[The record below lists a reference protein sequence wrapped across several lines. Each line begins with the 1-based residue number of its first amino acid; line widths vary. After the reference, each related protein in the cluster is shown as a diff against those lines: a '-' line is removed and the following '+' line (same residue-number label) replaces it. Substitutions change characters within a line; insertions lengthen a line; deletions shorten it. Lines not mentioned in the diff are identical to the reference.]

1 MLKLKVKIFCFISLL
16 FIILF
21 VWIYGKQKSYSVT
34 MEFFTENGSHVEYPQ
49 IKNLKDK
56 KKQKRINEIL
66 KEQIYLGAKDSLLEP
81 FVDFSNPRYVY
92 DFKVEVGY
100 TDQYIASFLY
110 SFFAHGFDGPDDK
123 YHQHNS
129 RNYGVTIDMET
140 GEKLELSKF
149 MIIDERLIDSTDGS
163 GKETNYD
170 SPAYDY
176 HTFKDLYYVYTSEKE
191 KDNFHQY
198 TMQDIIEQLNS
209 SIRETMW
216 YIDKDKNIVFY
227 RGDASLR
234 IPYTELEEIIYPS
247 YLEDLRK

>member
-149 MIIDERLIDSTDGS
+149 MIIDERLINSTDGS

-176 HTFKDLYYVYTSEKE
+176 HTFKDLYCVYTSEKE